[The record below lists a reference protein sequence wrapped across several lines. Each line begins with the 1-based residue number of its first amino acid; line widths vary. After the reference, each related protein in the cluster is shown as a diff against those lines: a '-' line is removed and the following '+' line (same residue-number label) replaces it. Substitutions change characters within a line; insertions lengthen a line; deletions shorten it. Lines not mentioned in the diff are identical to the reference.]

1 MMRKN
6 TNLEDRRVRR
16 TRKLIRKSF
25 LALLEDKDYEQITVT
40 DIIEKADYNRATF
53 YRHYRDKE
61 ELVTEIIERQIE
73 ILIEAI
79 LQPLKNKEMMEI
91 RELKPKDI
99 KIFEHILEEIEFY
112 RLWDKLKT
120 IPNFLINYIDA
131 LKYLHFSYIKFV
143 VPHED
148 IDKNLYTKFYVYGIV
163 GILFSWMENDFRE
176 PPSFMAEQ
184 LWSVLTSPPNHIY
197 ICINKEEQNDI

>member
-1 MMRKN
+1 MKKN
-6 TNLEDRRVRR
+6 NNLEDRRVRR
-16 TRKLIRKSF
+16 TRKLIKDSF
-25 LALLEDKDYEQITVT
+25 LDLLEDKDFEHITVT

-61 ELVTEIIERQIE
+61 ELVNEIIESQIE

-79 LQPLKNKEMMEI
+79 LQPLKNKEKMEI
-91 RELKPKDI
+91 TALKPKDI

-120 IPNFLINYIDA
+120 IPNFLNKYIDA
-131 LKYLHFSYIKFV
+131 LKYLHFSSIKFIA
-143 VPHED
+143 PKED
-148 IDKNLYTKFYVYGIV
+148 IDKNLYTQFYVYGIA
-163 GILFSWMENDFRE
+163 GILFTWMENDLRE

-184 LWSVLTSPPNHIY
+184 LWSVLSSPPKQIY
-197 ICINKEEQNDI
+197 IRVNHESEEE